1 MEKNSEKNLK
11 KNSEKNMEKNSE
23 KNMEK
28 NSEIFLIIYYLF
40 LSLYHIPKWVIEE
53 LYYKKVHMKKYD
65 HL

>member
-1 MEKNSEKNLK
+1 MK
-11 KNSEKNMEKNSE
+11 KTPKKILR
-23 KNMEK
+23 K
-28 NSEIFLIIYYLF
+28 FLIIYYLF